1 MDQVSSEPCA
11 HASATPAD
19 MKGSGAGNPFFIPYN
34 TLFNIPPFNR
44 IKSWHYIPAFKE
56 GIKRQKK
63 ELEAIVNNP
72 EPPDFENTVEALE
85 YSGALLKEV
94 KLVFDL
100 LLAAHSNERMQK
112 IAQEASILLS
122 TQQDDLLLNE
132 KLFERIK
139 KVYERR
145 RAFHLTE
152 EQTMLLEDYYK
163 EFFRGGADLSGAKQR
178 RLRKINEELSRLSVD
193 YESNIVTET
202 NRFKLVIKN
211 PDDLDG
217 LPKTV
222 RHAAVETAEK
232 LNLKGKWVFTLH
244 HPSMIPFLQYSE
256 KRHLRKRIFQA
267 YINRCNNGNEND
279 NNDILLKIIGLRAE
293 KANILDYANHA
304 EYLLER
310 NMAWDAKTVYNLLDR
325 LWKPSLKLAKKEART
340 LQAVIDL
347 AGGDFKLHPWD
358 WWYYT
363 EKLKKLR
370 YNLNDHTL
378 RRYFQLEH
386 VRDGVFYVAQQ
397 LYGLQ
402 FVERWD
408 IPKFHKDVQVFEVLE
423 ANGQHLGIL
432 FFDFFARAGKQHG
445 AWMDSLRKQSYLNG
459 LRVHPVVSNSM
470 NFPRPTKLKPSL
482 LNMEEVK
489 TLFHEFGHALHGLL
503 SNCRYE
509 RLSGTAV
516 PPDFVELPSQIME
529 NWAIEPE
536 VLKVY
541 ARHYKTGEV
550 IPQKLIDKIA
560 EIRHFNLGFASVEYL
575 AASYL
580 DMDWHTVEEPVTM
593 PVKKFEAA
601 CLNRIGLIPQIV
613 VRYRSTNFGHI
624 FGGGYAAG
632 YYSYI
637 WAEVLDADA
646 FEAFKEKG
654 LFHPEVA
661 RAFRTHILEKGGSM
675 DPMTLYVS
683 FRGREPDI
691 LPLLVRNGLP
701 LTQKN
706 LRKITPKN

>member
-1 MDQVSSEPCA
+1 MDLLGAEKLSNACPAEPEMKVS
-11 HASATPAD
+11 
-19 MKGSGAGNPFFIPYN
+19 GGGNPFFIPYN
-34 TLFNIPPFNR
+34 TPYDIPPFNR
-44 IKSWHYIPAFKE
+44 IKPWHYIPAFKE

-63 ELEAIVNNP
+63 EIARIVNNP
-72 EPPDFENTVEALE
+72 EPPDFVNTVEALE

-94 KLVFDL
+94 KIVFDV

-112 IAQEASILLS
+112 IAQEASLLLS
-122 TQQDDLLLNE
+122 TQQDDLLLNA

-139 KVYERR
+139 TVYSKKNQ
-145 RAFHLTE
+145 FTLTE
-152 EQTMLLEDYYK
+152 EQAMLLEDYYK
-163 EFFRGGADLSGAKQR
+163 EFFRGGADLSPEKQA
-178 RLRKINEELSRLSVD
+178 RLRKINQELSRLSVD
-193 YESNIVTET
+193 YETNIVNET
-202 NRFKLVIKN
+202 NNFKLVIKN
-211 PDDLDG
+211 PDDLEG
-217 LPKTV
+217 LPKAV
-222 RHAAVETAEK
+222 RHAAAETAEK
-232 LNLKGKWVFTLH
+232 LNLRGKWVFTLH
-244 HPSMIPFLQYSE
+244 SPSMIPFLQYSE
-256 KRHLRKRIFQA
+256 KRHLRKKIFNA
-267 YINRCNNGNEND
+267 YINRCNNGNEFD
-279 NNDILLKIIGLRAE
+279 NNHILLKIIGLRAK
-293 KANILDYANHA
+293 KANLLDYANHA

-310 NMAWDAKTVYNLLDR
+310 NMAWDAKTVYNLLAR

-386 VRDGVFYVAQQ
+386 VRDGAFYVAKQ

-402 FVERWD
+402 FIERYD

-423 ANGQHLGIL
+423 ANGTHVGIL

-445 AWMDSLRKQSYLNG
+445 AWMDSLRKQAYKDRE
-459 LRVHPVVSNSM
+459 RVHPVVSNSL
-470 NFPRPTKLKPSL
+470 NFPKPTKHKPSL
-482 LNMEEVK
+482 LNLEEVK
-489 TLFHEFGHALHGLL
+489 TLFHEFGHGLHGLL
-503 SNCRYE
+503 SQCTYE

-529 NWAIEPE
+529 NWAVEPA
-536 VLKVY
+536 VLKVF
-541 ARHYKTGEV
+541 AQHYQTEEV
-550 IPQKLIDKIA
+550 IPQKLIEKIE
-560 EIRHFNLGFASVEYL
+560 EIRHFNHGFASVEYL
-575 AASYL
+575 AASFL
-580 DMDWHTVEEPVTM
+580 DMDWHTVEEPVTVS
-593 PVKKFEAA
+593 VKKFEEAS
-601 CLNRIGLIPQIV
+601 LNRIGLIPQIV

-661 RAFRTHILEKGGSM
+661 RAFRTNILEKGGSV
-675 DPMTLYVS
+675 DPMTLYKR
-683 FRGREPDI
+683 FRGSEPDI
-691 LPLLVRNGLP
+691 VPLLIRNGLP

-706 LRKITPKN
+706 QGRITRH